1 MVKVLNKKNTNKE
14 NNKSENQIK
23 KSKTLLKKNKHTK
36 KRGTNKKMITRF
48 DTKIKHGQNLQK
60 PMSLIPNTNDQKIVV
75 QQPIFAKK
83 HPQCEEVSK
92 FYSVLG
98 QINLVL
104 HGVPFHLIEDKF
116 VRFHA
121 VQSTIIGWKLTI
133 FYLLIVLSSIANLML
148 FDGRYLDWIGYILAV
163 GIVLHIVVNF
173 YLKIK
178 TKNCE
183 QISIP
188 ILTNMVEDICA
199 Q

>member
-1 MVKVLNKKNTNKE
+1 MVKSLGKKNTNKK
-14 NNKSENQIK
+14 NKRSENWTK
-23 KSKTLLKKNKHTK
+23 KSKTHLKKDKRTK
-36 KRGTNKKMITRF
+36 KRRVDKKTITKF
-48 DTKIKHGQNLQK
+48 DTETKHKQNLQK
-60 PMSLIPNTNDQKIVV
+60 PINLTTKPDDHKIIV

-83 HPQCEEVSK
+83 HPQCDEVSK
-92 FYSVLG
+92 FYSILG

-148 FDGRYLDWIGYILAV
+148 FDGRYLDWIGYVLVI
-163 GIVLHIVVNF
+163 GIVLHIIVNF